1 MTALAPTL
9 QAFFVS
15 RLGRQRDASPHTV
28 DSYRHAFRLLL
39 AYAET
44 KTGKK
49 PSRLDLADLDAVLI
63 SGFLDH
69 LEEERGSSVASRNTR
84 LAAVHSFFS
93 FASYRHPEH
102 AETIQ
107 QVLAIPRKK
116 TETAPR
122 SFLTSTEMNALAAAP
137 DLSTWSGRRDHVLL
151 VVALRTGLRLSELTG
166 LRCRDVE
173 LGTALGA
180 HVKCLGK
187 GRKRRDTPL
196 DKPTVELLRSWLGE
210 RRGEP
215 DDALFPS
222 RRGGRL
228 SPDAVQR
235 LVAKHVTTARATCP
249 SLAKKQVSTH
259 NLRHSC
265 AMDLL
270 RNGLDVAVLAIW
282 LGHEKLESVNAYIH
296 ADPTLK
302 ERALDRLTPLN
313 PAARPGRYRP
323 ADELLAFLEGL

>member
-1 MTALAPTL
+1 MTAVAPTL

-15 RLGRQRDASPHTV
+15 RLGRQRDASPNTV

-39 AYAET
+39 VYAEER
-44 KTGKK
+44 TGKQ
-49 PSRLDLADLDAVLI
+49 PSRLDLADLDAGLV

-69 LEEERGSSVASRNTR
+69 LEDGRANSVASRNTR
-84 LAAVHSFFS
+84 LAAVHSFFR

-107 QVLAIPRKK
+107 QVLAIPHKK
-116 TETAPR
+116 TDRVPR
-122 SFLTSTEMNALAAAP
+122 SFLTTTEMDAVASAP
-137 DLSTWSGRRDHVLL
+137 DLATWNGRRDHVLL
-151 VVALRTGLRLSELTG
+151 VVALQTGLRLSELTG

-173 LGTALGA
+173 LGAAA

-196 DKPTVELLRSWLGE
+196 DKPTVKLLRAWMAE

-235 LVAKHVTTARATCP
+235 LVAKHVATAGNTCP
-249 SLAKKQVSTH
+249 SLANKQVSTH

-270 RNGLDVAVLAIW
+270 RNGLDVAVLALW
-282 LGHEKLESVNAYIH
+282 LGHENIESVPLEVA
-296 ADPTLK
+296 K
-302 ERALDRLTPLN
+302 EGAVQGGCFVWRT
-313 PAARPGRYRP
+313 
-323 ADELLAFLEGL
+323 

>member
-15 RLGRQRDASPHTV
+15 RLGRQRAASPHTV

-39 AYAET
+39 AYAQT
-44 KTGKK
+44 QTGKR
-49 PSRLDLADLDAVLI
+49 PAQLDLGDLDAVLV

-69 LEEERGSSVASRNTR
+69 LEEVRGSSVASRNTR
-84 LAAVHSFFS
+84 LAALHSFFR

-116 TETAPR
+116 TEHIPR
-122 SFLTSTEMNALAAAP
+122 CFLTRAEMDALAHAP
-137 DLSTWSGRRDHVLL
+137 DLSTWCGRRDHVLL

-166 LRCRDVE
+166 LRCRDVA
-173 LGTALGA
+173 LGTAA
-180 HVKCLGK
+180 HLKCLGK

-196 DKPTVELLRSWLGE
+196 DKSTAELLRTWLGE
-210 RRGEP
+210 RRGGP

-235 LVAKHVTTARATCP
+235 LVAKHVTTARETCP
-249 SLAKKQVSTH
+249 SLANKQISTH

-270 RNGLDVAVLAIW
+270 RNGLDVAVLAMW

-296 ADPTLK
+296 DDPTLK

-313 PAARPGRYRP
+313 PATKPGRYTP
-323 ADELLAFLEGL
+323 TDELLAFLEGL

>member
-15 RLGRQRDASPHTV
+15 RLGRQRDASPNTV

-39 AYAET
+39 TYT
-44 KTGKK
+44 QTQTGKP
-49 PSRLDLADLDAVLI
+49 PSEIDLADLDTVI
-63 SGFLDH
+63 VSGFLDH
-69 LEEERGSSVASRNTR
+69 LEEERGNSVASRNTR
-84 LAAVHSFFS
+84 LAAIHSFFR

-102 AETIQ
+102 ADTIQ

-116 TETAPR
+116 TESTPR
-122 SFLTSTEMNALAAAP
+122 CFLTSTEMDALATAP
-137 DLSTWSGRRDHVLL
+137 DLSTWCGRRDHALL

-173 LGTALGA
+173 LGVAA
-180 HVKCLGK
+180 HLKCLGK

-196 DKPTVELLRSWLGE
+196 DKATVVLLRAWLDE

-235 LVAKHVTTARATCP
+235 LVAKHVTTARANCH
-249 SLAKKQVSTH
+249 SLANKQVSTH

-302 ERALDRLTPLN
+302 ERAFDRLTPLN
-313 PAARPGRYRP
+313 PAAKPGRYKP
-323 ADELLAFLEGL
+323 TDKLLAFLEGL

>member
-1 MTALAPTL
+1 MSAVAPTV
-9 QAFFVS
+9 QAFFIS

-39 AYAET
+39 AFAET
-44 KTGKK
+44 RTGKK
-49 PSRLDLADLDAVLI
+49 PSQLDLADLDAVLV

-69 LEEERGSSVASRNTR
+69 LEDERGNSVASRNTR
-84 LAAVHSFFS
+84 LAAIHSFYR

-116 TETAPR
+116 TESTPR
-122 SFLTSTEMNALAAAP
+122 SFLDSAEMQAVASAP
-137 DLSTWSGRRDHVLL
+137 DLSTWCGRRDHALL
-151 VVALRTGLRLSELTG
+151 VVAMRTGLRLSELTG
-166 LRCRDVE
+166 LRCQDVE
-173 LGTALGA
+173 LGPAA
-180 HVKCLGK
+180 HLKCLGK

-196 DKPTVELLRSWLGE
+196 DKPTTRLLRIWLAE
-210 RRGEP
+210 RRGEA

-228 SPDAVQR
+228 SPDAVQH
-235 LVAKHVTTARATCP
+235 LVAKHVATAETNCP
-249 SLAKKQVSTH
+249 SLARKHVSTH

-270 RNGLDVAVLAIW
+270 RNGLDVAVLAMW

-302 ERALDRLTPLN
+302 ERALDRLSPLN
-313 PAARPGRYRP
+313 HAAKPGRYRP
-323 ADELLAFLEGL
+323 ADTLLAFLEQL

>member
-1 MTALAPTL
+1 MTTLAPTL

-39 AYAET
+39 AYAEAQ
-44 KTGKK
+44 TGKK
-49 PSRLDLADLDAVLI
+49 PSQLDLADLGAMLV

-69 LEEERGSSVASRNTR
+69 LEDDRGCSVASRNTR
-84 LAAVHSFFS
+84 LAAVHSFFR

-116 TETAPR
+116 TESAPR
-122 SFLTSTEMNALAAAP
+122 CFLTGTEMDALAAAP
-137 DLSTWSGRRDHVLL
+137 DLSTWCGRRDHVLL
-151 VVALRTGLRLSELTG
+151 VVALRTGLRLSELIG
-166 LRCRDVE
+166 LRCRDIE
-173 LGTALGA
+173 LGAAA

-196 DKPTVELLRSWLGE
+196 DKATVALVRSWLVE

-235 LVAKHVTTARATCP
+235 LVAKHVTTARTAYAG
-249 SLAKKQVSTH
+249 LASKQVSTH
-259 NLRHSC
+259 TLRHSC

-313 PAARPGRYRP
+313 PAAKPGRYKP